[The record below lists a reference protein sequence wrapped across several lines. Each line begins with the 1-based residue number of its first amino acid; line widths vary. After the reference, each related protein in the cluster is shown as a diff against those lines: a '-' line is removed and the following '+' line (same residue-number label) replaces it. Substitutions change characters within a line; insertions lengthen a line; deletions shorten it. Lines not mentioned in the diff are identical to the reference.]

1 MFPLTVNGR
10 SLAEEVTGGAAPPR
24 VPVKVCSLARSRVR
38 IHIEIKSMDI
48 LLAEAATDAA
58 AETEGVAE
66 ASTGAAGQA
75 FEAEEAVELAAGA
88 EAEVEPAELAELPAA
103 MFATA
108 AVISAAVASSTRRF
122 CEKMQPST
130 SSATSQVLPLAVGSP
145 I

>member
-1 MFPLTVNGR
+1 
-10 SLAEEVTGGAAPPR
+10 
-24 VPVKVCSLARSRVR
+24 LARSRVR
-38 IHIEIKSMDI
+38 THIEIKSMDI

-88 EAEVEPAELAELPAA
+88 EAELAELAELPAA

-122 CEKMQPST
+122 CEKMQPSA